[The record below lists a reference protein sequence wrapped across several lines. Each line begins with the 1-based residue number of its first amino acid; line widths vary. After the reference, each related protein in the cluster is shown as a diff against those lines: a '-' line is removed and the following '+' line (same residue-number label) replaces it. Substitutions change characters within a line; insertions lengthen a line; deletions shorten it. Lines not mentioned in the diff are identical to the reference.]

1 MIEELEC
8 LRKDEKFL
16 KKTMNEISFSK
27 MDRTFLK
34 VGKQFILHISYFR
47 ILNIYYSMEF

>member
-27 MDRTFLK
+27 HFWTEHF
-34 VGKQFILHISYFR
+34 
-47 ILNIYYSMEF
+47 